1 MSADFVAF
9 GDGRFLLA
17 GRETR
22 CSVGRSGIVAAEDK
36 REGDGFSPAGT
47 WPMRRVFYRP
57 DRLEPPK
64 TLLPLIALT
73 PEDGW
78 CDAPDDPLYNRWV
91 KLPYAASHENLWLE
105 DHVYDVIVELGYNDD
120 PPVPPLGSAIFLHLA
135 RPDWGPTAGCV
146 AVTLEDM
153 LEILRLSARG
163 SEIEIRLQGQG

>member
-1 MSADFVAF
+1 
-9 GDGRFLLA
+9 
-17 GRETR
+17 
-22 CSVGRSGIVAAEDK
+22 
-36 REGDGFSPAGT
+36 
-47 WPMRRVFYRP
+47 MRRVFYRP
-57 DRLEPPK
+57 DRLDAPK
-64 TLLPLIALT
+64 TLLPLVPLT

-105 DHVYDVIVELGYNDD
+105 DHIYDVIVELGHNDD
-120 PPVPPLGSAIFLHLA
+120 PPVPSLGSAIFLHLA

-163 SEIEIRLQGQG
+163 SEIEIRL

>member
-1 MSADFVAF
+1 MSADFIAHA
-9 GDGRFLLA
+9 DGRFLLA

-22 CSVGRSGIVAAEDK
+22 CSVGRSGVIAGDDK

-57 DRLEPPK
+57 DRLEAPK

-78 CDAPDDPLYNRWV
+78 CDAPADPLYNRWV
-91 KLPYAASHENLWLE
+91 KLPYAASHEKLWLE

-146 AVTLEDM
+146 AVSLEDM

-163 SEIEIRLQGQG
+163 SEVEIRF